1 MFAYDVSIQTRNTIW
16 TDVFL
21 KNFKTFNQKTH
32 APGKH
37 KSNSTKEF
45 KMKPNSSIP
54 LPLPLS
60 QLNLPP
66 RGHHFQVLKICFF

>member
-1 MFAYDVSIQTRNTIW
+1 MFAYDVSIKTRNIICI
-16 TDVFL
+16 L
-21 KNFKTFNQKTH
+21 KNFKTFNKKSH

-45 KMKPNSSIP
+45 IMKINSSIP